1 MTYNSHLFY
10 RGWLCFWVCLCTGF
24 CTGCI
29 SDDEEEGVGGNIM
42 VGDTL
47 PEFSITMNDGRV
59 VSRETLRGKPSCIVF
74 FNTSCGDCRAELP
87 VMERVYRMYVESGD
101 VTFLAVSREESAES
115 VLGYWTENE
124 LSIPFSAQ
132 GDRVVYNL
140 FASSGI
146 PRIYISDGNLR
157 VRAVYADSPLATEED
172 LKGMLRS
179 LLP

>member
-1 MTYNSHLFY
+1 
-10 RGWLCFWVCLCTGF
+10 
-24 CTGCI
+24 
-29 SDDEEEGVGGNIM
+29 
-42 VGDTL
+42 
-47 PEFSITMNDGRV
+47 
-59 VSRETLRGKPSCIVF
+59 
-74 FNTSCGDCRAELP
+74 
-87 VMERVYRMYVESGD
+87 MERVYRMYVESGD

-140 FASSGI
+140 FASSCI